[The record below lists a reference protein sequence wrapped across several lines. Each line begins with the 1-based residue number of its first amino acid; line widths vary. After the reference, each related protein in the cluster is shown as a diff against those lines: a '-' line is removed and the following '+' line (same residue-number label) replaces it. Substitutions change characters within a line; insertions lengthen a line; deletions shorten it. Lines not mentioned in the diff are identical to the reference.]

1 MTEKKTSANDRVAR
15 IQATDLNEP
24 PNSVLESDTSVDSST
39 EILAD
44 AASKQDSLD
53 DHAKPV
59 WQAYT
64 AMFESK
70 QRHYEYLELLENK
83 KKKFNIQPSEKDKA
97 QLADYLGQHD
107 TQVKAFTQMSIEL
120 KHKHPE
126 SHKNLFAFIA
136 QLVDGEPST
145 STEH

>member
-1 MTEKKTSANDRVAR
+1 MVTAN
-15 IQATDLNEP
+15 NE
-24 PNSVLESDTSVDSST
+24 NN
-39 EILAD
+39 
-44 AASKQDSLD
+44 QDQLQITLD
-53 DHAKPV
+53 EQAKPV

-70 QRHYEYLELLENK
+70 QRHYEFLEVLENK
-83 KKKFNIQPSEKDKA
+83 KKKFNIHPSEKDKL
-97 QLADYLGQHD
+97 QLAEFLEQHD
-107 TQVKAFTQMSIEL
+107 SQVKTFTQLSLAL
-120 KHKHPE
+120 KKDFPE